1 MIEPQ
6 FFVEEVKK
14 KGTEFFTGV
23 PDSLLKALCAYITD
37 AVDTEHHII
46 AANEGNAVA
55 LGCGN
60 YLATGRIPLVYM
72 QNSGEGNAVNPL
84 LSLADE
90 DVYQIPVLLVI
101 GWRGE
106 PGKPDEPQHKK
117 QGKVTLSLLE
127 AMGIPYQVLS
137 EDSEEAKT
145 QIAEAYASMEENLSP
160 YALIVRKNLFA
171 EYTLKNSTKPSGTMS
186 REEAIDCIVGKAP
199 ASSIF
204 VSTTGMASRELYEI
218 REKNAQLHESDFLTV
233 GSMGHTSQ
241 IALGIALVRKDREV
255 YCLDGD
261 GATLMHLGG
270 MAIIGS
276 KKPKNY
282 CHIILN
288 NGSHDSVGGQP
299 TVGRDV
305 ELVQVALAVGY
316 DSAVQVSTKKE
327 LEAVLEK
334 NDSGLRCIEVL
345 VKKGNRKDLG
355 RPKSTPIENKHAFMH
370 YIAEDSK

>member
-6 FFVEEVKK
+6 FFVEEVQKR
-14 KGTEFFTGV
+14 GTTFFTGV
-23 PDSLLKALCAYITD
+23 PDSLLKSLCAYITD
-37 AVDTEHHII
+37 SVDREHHII

-55 LGCGN
+55 LGCGA
-60 YLATGRIPLVYM
+60 YLASGRIPLVYM
-72 QNSGEGNAVNPL
+72 QNSGQGNAVNPL

-101 GWRGE
+101 GWRGG
-106 PGKPDEPQHKK
+106 PGVADEPQHKK

-137 EDSEEAKT
+137 GDGVEAKG
-145 QIAEAYASMEENLSP
+145 QIAEAYAVMEKNLCP

-171 EYTLKNSTKPSGTMS
+171 EYTLKNGTQPSGTMS
-186 REEAIDCIVGKAP
+186 REEAIDCIVSKAS

-218 REKNAQLHESDFLTV
+218 REKNAQPHESDFLTV

-241 IALGIALVRKDREV
+241 IALGIALVRKDRKV

-276 KKPKNY
+276 QKPRNY

-299 TVGRDV
+299 TVARDV
-305 ELVQVALAVGY
+305 DLVKTALALGY
-316 DSAVQVSTKKE
+316 DSAVQVSTKEE
-327 LEAVLEK
+327 LAAVLEEK
-334 NDSGLRCIEVL
+334 DSGLRCIEVL
-345 VKKGNRKDLG
+345 VKRGNRKNLG
-355 RPKSTPIENKHAFMH
+355 RPKSTPSENKHAFMR
-370 YIAEDSK
+370 YIAEGSK

>member
-6 FFVEEVKK
+6 FFVEEIKK
-14 KGTEFFTGV
+14 RGTAFFTGV

-37 AVDTEHHII
+37 SVDEEHHII

-60 YLATGRIPLVYM
+60 YLATSRIPLVYM

-84 LSLADE
+84 LSLADG

-106 PGKPDEPQHKK
+106 PGVADEPQHKK

-137 EDSEEAKT
+137 EDEHEVRS
-145 QIAEAYASMEENLSP
+145 QIATAYAAMEQSLSP

-171 EYTLKNSTKPSGTMS
+171 EYSLKNGKQPTGAMS
-186 REEAIDCIVGKAP
+186 REEAIDCIVSKAP
-199 ASSIF
+199 SSAIF

-218 REKNAQLHESDFLTV
+218 REKNAQSHESDFLTV
-233 GSMGHTSQ
+233 GSMGHSSQ
-241 IALGIALVRKDREV
+241 IALGIALVRKDRQV

-261 GATLMHLGG
+261 GSTLMHLGG

-282 CHIILN
+282 CHVILN

-305 ELVQVALAVGY
+305 KLVQVALALGY
-316 DSAVQVSTKKE
+316 DSAMQVSTKKE
-327 LEAVLEK
+327 LEAALDE
-334 NDSGLRCIEVL
+334 NTSGLRCIEVL

-355 RPKSTPIENKHAFMH
+355 RPKSTPIENKHAFMR
-370 YIAEDSK
+370 YIAGDSK